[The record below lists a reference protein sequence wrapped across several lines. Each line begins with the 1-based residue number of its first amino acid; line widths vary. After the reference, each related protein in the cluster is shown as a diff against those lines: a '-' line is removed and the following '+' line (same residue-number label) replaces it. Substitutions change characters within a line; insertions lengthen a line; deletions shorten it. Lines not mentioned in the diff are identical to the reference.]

1 MDSFTKNPGLFH
13 ISEKIFKFLDQNSL
27 MDCRMVNKSWKQV
40 LDQPIFWLKKFN
52 SCKNNFVSKDKFI
65 YWKILAREIDNYHV
79 ESIFILILI
88 KTAFQIQSLKNFVSA
103 ISLILGNEF
112 GNNTDPTM
120 DRRLQLAEQID
131 LKEVQVVFFLQLFT

>member
-52 SCKNNFVSKDKFI
+52 SCKDKFI

-79 ESIFILILI
+79 ESIFILLLI

-131 LKEVQVVFFLQLFT
+131 LKEVQVVFLQLFT

>member
-1 MDSFTKNPGLFH
+1 
-13 ISEKIFKFLDQNSL
+13 
-27 MDCRMVNKSWKQV
+27 MVNKSWKQV
-40 LDQPIFWLKKFN
+40 LDQPIFWLTKN

-79 ESIFILILI
+79 ESIFVLILI
-88 KTAFQIQSLKNFVSA
+88 KTAFQIQSLKNFVSD
-103 ISLILGNEF
+103 ISLILENEF

-131 LKEVQVVFFLQLFT
+131 LKEVQVFFFAIIYIIILDSLKLRNTLNLHI

>member
-1 MDSFTKNPGLFH
+1 MEAITKTPGFQNL
-13 ISEKIFKFLDQNSL
+13 SEDILKLLDKESL

-40 LDQPIFWLKKFN
+40 LDQPIFWLTKFN

-79 ESIFILILI
+79 ESIFILLLI
-88 KTAFQIQSLKNFVSA
+88 KTALQIQSLKNFVSA

-120 DRRLQLAEQID
+120 DRRIQLAEQID
-131 LKEVQVVFFLQLFT
+131 LKEVQVVFLH